1 VEISQVKGRNLGEF
15 RDFALTPVPL
25 QNPAIIIS
33 ALLLLW
39 RWLYY
44 NPLLHPLFLLQG
56 IT

>member
-1 VEISQVKGRNLGEF
+1 MLLGE
-15 RDFALTPVPL
+15 AELL

-44 NPLLHPLFLLQG
+44 NPLLHPLFLLYKASREAP
-56 IT
+56 